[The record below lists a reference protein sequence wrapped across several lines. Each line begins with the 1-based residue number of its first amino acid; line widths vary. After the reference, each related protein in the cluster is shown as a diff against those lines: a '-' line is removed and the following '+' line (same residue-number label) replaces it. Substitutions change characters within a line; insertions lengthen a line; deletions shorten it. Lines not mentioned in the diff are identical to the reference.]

1 MSKKTCSTR
10 RRDHKIAE
18 EETAEGLIN
27 PLFFF
32 KFDEVIEDETILIG
46 DGGDF
51 VATYAYIVQPKGPYT
66 WLTPVFLNVMGAG
79 FAMGAKLA
87 KPDHDVLMVMEMVP
101 VDFPY
106 WGDMFRNNIPIIAI
120 VGNDAGW
127 TQIARDQVVILED
140 DVATTL
146 TYMDYHTVAEGC
158 GAVGLL
164 LKEKEDIIPT
174 LKKAIQISRED
185 RRPVL
190 INVLIGKTDF
200 RKGSISM

>member
-1 MSKKTCSTR
+1 M
-10 RRDHKIAE
+10 IY
-18 EETAEGLIN
+18 
-27 PLFFF
+27 
-32 KFDEVIEDETILIG
+32 G
-46 DGGDF
+46 DG
-51 VATYAYIVQPKGPYT
+51 AC
-66 WLTPVFLNVMGAG
+66 G
-79 FAMGAKLA
+79 FS
-87 KPDHDVLMVMEMVP
+87 VLEFDTCV
-101 VDFPY
+101 
-106 WGDMFRNNIPIIAI
+106 RNNIPIIAI

-164 LKEKEDIIPT
+164 LKGKEDIIPT

-185 RRPVL
+185 RKPVL

-200 RKGSISM
+200 RKDRFLCRGRCLFITFANVITSKRAVLPFHLSREGLESCISSISISKRRFLDLIRVRCLVVIQPFSTGTSLHSAEILNNSPTASKFDIIALAP

>member
-1 MSKKTCSTR
+1 M
-10 RRDHKIAE
+10 IY
-18 EETAEGLIN
+18 
-27 PLFFF
+27 
-32 KFDEVIEDETILIG
+32 G
-46 DGGDF
+46 DG
-51 VATYAYIVQPKGPYT
+51 AC
-66 WLTPVFLNVMGAG
+66 G
-79 FAMGAKLA
+79 FS
-87 KPDHDVLMVMEMVP
+87 VLEFDTCV
-101 VDFPY
+101 
-106 WGDMFRNNIPIIAI
+106 RNNIPIIAI

-185 RRPVL
+185 RKPVL